1 MAVPEDLIR
10 PQGRLQDLLHLILL
24 ELPHDELQLLRD
36 RQLDQLLVLRQQN
49 RLPAP
54 RQQNLQLPLLN
65 LSPPINRRIRLEVVS
80 SRMLPR
86 ALLLELEVL

>member
-10 PQGRLQDLLHLILL
+10 PQGRLQDRFVFLIVLIVVLHLILL

-65 LSPPINRRIRLEVVS
+65 LSPLINKRVQVEGFF
-80 SRMLPR
+80 
-86 ALLLELEVL
+86 